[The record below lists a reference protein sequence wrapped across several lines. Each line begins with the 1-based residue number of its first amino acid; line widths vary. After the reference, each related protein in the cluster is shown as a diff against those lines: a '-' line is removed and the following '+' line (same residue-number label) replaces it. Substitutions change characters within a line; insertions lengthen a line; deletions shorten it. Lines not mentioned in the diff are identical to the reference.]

1 MSKTKIYEKIEL
13 TIIALCIIFV
23 ISIISYNKEI
33 PMLTSA
39 NYEKTIGWGIKRN
52 DNHEQPDLGKTNQTL
67 LEENKGICLGSN
79 EKKNSS
85 RVTSC

>member
-23 ISIISYNKEI
+23 ISIISDNKEI

-39 NYEKTIGWGIKRN
+39 NYEK
-52 DNHEQPDLGKTNQTL
+52 
-67 LEENKGICLGSN
+67 
-79 EKKNSS
+79 
-85 RVTSC
+85 RVNFDKYTKFE

>member
-39 NYEKTIGWGIKRN
+39 NYEKTIGWGIKEKTIIYN
-52 DNHEQPDLGKTNQTL
+52 QMLGVKIN
-67 LEENKGICLGSN
+67 
-79 EKKNSS
+79 
-85 RVTSC
+85 RY